1 MTELERTIINTLGL
15 TEREAKTA
23 LEEAREMVEEGMD
36 PQEVLEDLFGLEDD
50 YIEDFYSN

>member
-50 YIEDFYSN
+50 YIEDLY